1 MKLIILKNNLLE
13 GLTAVERSVG
23 ENVNLPI
30 LKNVFLKADG
40 NKIIL
45 TATNLELATRYIVAG
60 KIIENGEVTILHSV
74 FVNIVR
80 NLPAERITLESK
92 EKQLLITA
100 ENYEAIVQGQDPRE
114 YPIIPT
120 IQNKKE
126 YLKIAVR
133 VLSDALAKVIVAVQF
148 SDIRPEISGVFF
160 RYSNQTLT
168 LVGTDGF
175 RLTEKRLEA
184 NQAEATV
191 DEVSVIVPLKT
202 ANELLRILKTEEE
215 VNIFFDPNQVLF
227 KTQNLE
233 IVSHLIDG
241 RFPEYQAIVPKQLQN
256 EAVLSRTELTNAVKL
271 TSAFAGRSNDI
282 TVKVGDNKKFL
293 EIYCASSALGE
304 NRYRVPIK
312 LKGDKFSVAFNW
324 RYLLDGLKIY
334 ESEEITLGVNSGDK
348 PVVIKNQSETS
359 QFYVLMPIK
368 S

>member
-30 LKNVFLKADG
+30 LKNILLKADG

-45 TATNLELATRYIVAG
+45 TATNLELATRYLISG
-60 KIIENGEVTILHSV
+60 KIIENGEITVLHSV
-74 FVNIVR
+74 FMNIVR
-80 NLPAERITLESK
+80 NLPAERITLENK

-100 ENYEAIVQGQDPRE
+100 ENYEAVVQGQDPRE

-126 YLKIAVR
+126 YLKIAVS
-133 VLSDALAKVIVAVQF
+133 VLSDALAKVVVAVQF
-148 SDIRPEISGVFF
+148 SDIRPEISGIFF

-184 NQAEATV
+184 NRLESTVNEA
-191 DEVSVIVPLKT
+191 SVIVPLKT
-202 ANELLRILKTEEE
+202 ANELLRILKTEEDLS
-215 VNIFFDPNQVLF
+215 VFFDPNQILF

-233 IVSHLIDG
+233 IISHLIDG
-241 RFPEYQAIVPKQLQN
+241 HFPEYQAIVPKQLLN
-256 EAVLSRTELTNAVKL
+256 EAVLSRIEFMNAVKL

-312 LKGDKFSVAFNW
+312 LKGDKFSAAFNW

-348 PVVIKNQSETS
+348 AVVIKNQNEAN
-359 QFYVLMPIK
+359 QLYVLMPIRA
-368 S
+368 